1 MNSAKTVF
9 FTAAIVCAGWGA
21 SWGAHAQ
28 PKADLNTRAL
38 ASTCAACHGTDGR
51 AAEGATVPGLA
62 GAPKAAFAAQM
73 KAFKDGSR
81 PATIMHQLSKGYTD
95 EQIDRLG
102 DYFASIKR

>member
-1 MNSAKTVF
+1 MISDKTLFV
-9 FTAAIVCAGWGA
+9 AAALACA
-21 SWGAHAQ
+21 SWGASAQ
-28 PKADLNTRAL
+28 QVADLNTRAL

-51 AAEGATVPGLA
+51 AAEGAAVPGLA
-62 GAPKAAFAAQM
+62 GVAKSTLTAQM
-73 KAFKDGSR
+73 KAFKEGSR

>member
-1 MNSAKTVF
+1 MIPDKTLF
-9 FTAAIVCAGWGA
+9 LAAALACA
-21 SWGAHAQ
+21 SWGASAQ
-28 PKADLNTRAL
+28 QSVDLNTRAL

-51 AAEGATVPGLA
+51 AAEGAAVPGLA
-62 GAPKAAFAAQM
+62 GLAKATLTAQM

>member
-1 MNSAKTVF
+1 MTSDKALF
-9 FTAAIVCAGWGA
+9 AAVALACA
-21 SWGAHAQ
+21 SWGASAQ
-28 PKADLNTRAL
+28 QGADLNTRAL

-51 AAEGATVPGLA
+51 AAEGAAVPGLA
-62 GAPKAAFAAQM
+62 GLAKATLTAQM